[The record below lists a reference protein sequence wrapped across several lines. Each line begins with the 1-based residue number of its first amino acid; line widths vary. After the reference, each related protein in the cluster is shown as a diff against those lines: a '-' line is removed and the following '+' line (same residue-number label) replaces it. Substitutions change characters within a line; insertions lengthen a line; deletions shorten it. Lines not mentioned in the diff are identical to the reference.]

1 MIGQRKT
8 FYNQRVLESS
18 LARKEA
24 VDTLVA
30 PRDSD
35 RKIMQPIKIM
45 IGPATRMSKSNKFS
59 QFRWTCTRVIKKK
72 KLRFTP
78 CKTEQSLIGMEF
90 QDKEAQKD

>member
-35 RKIMQPIKIM
+35 RKIMQPIKI
-45 IGPATRMSKSNKFS
+45 TS
-59 QFRWTCTRVIKKK
+59 
-72 KLRFTP
+72 
-78 CKTEQSLIGMEF
+78 
-90 QDKEAQKD
+90 